1 MTPASEVSAT
11 SSVTPRR
18 TLPSKRDGSA
28 MSSTMRLLSSSISR
42 APSNSLRPGWVRTS
56 DLARRS
62 NSGVPANPSSSP
74 TRLATADW
82 VVCSLREDALKL
94 PSTALQ

>member
-1 MTPASEVSAT
+1 M
-11 SSVTPRR
+11 
-18 TLPSKRDGSA
+18 
-28 MSSTMRLLSSSISR
+28 
-42 APSNSLRPGWVRTS
+42 
-56 DLARRS
+56 
-62 NSGVPANPSSSP
+62 PANPSSSP